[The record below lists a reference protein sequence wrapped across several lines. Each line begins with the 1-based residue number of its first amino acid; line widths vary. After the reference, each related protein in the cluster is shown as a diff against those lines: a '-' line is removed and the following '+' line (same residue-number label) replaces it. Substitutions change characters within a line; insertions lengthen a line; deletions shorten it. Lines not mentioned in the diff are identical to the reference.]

1 MKGKYIDKKRPFDW
15 QLKHTLFLDGNKTK
29 FSWIIQTDGQVKKEF
44 REHPPAYYS
53 GYKLDVKNDEQSK
66 FIALHVGL
74 YWGIGVFVIQD
85 GDTIDVMCDSKKMY
99 DIMNSNKETS
109 DQIISDK
116 IHFTNLFIEQRNLIV
131 NYHLIKNDEN
141 LASELI
147 R

>member
-1 MKGKYIDKKRPFDW
+1 MKHK
-15 QLKHTLFLDGNKTK
+15 LFLDGNKTK
-29 FSWIIQTDGQVKKEF
+29 FSWIIKTGDQVKGEF

-74 YWGIGVFVIQD
+74 YWGIGVFIIKD
-85 GDTIDVMCDSKKMY
+85 GDVVDVMCDSKKMY
-99 DIMNSNKETS
+99 EILNSKHKIS

-116 IHFTNLFIEQRNLIV
+116 INFINLFIEQRKLIV
-131 NYHLIKNDEN
+131 KYHLINEN
-141 LASELI
+141 SNPASELI

>member
-1 MKGKYIDKKRPFDW
+1 MK
-15 QLKHTLFLDGNKTK
+15 LKHKLFLDGTKTK
-29 FSWIIQTDGQVKKEF
+29 FSWIIQTGEQIKKEF

-74 YWGIGVFVIQD
+74 YWGIGVFIIKD
-85 GDTIDVMCDSKKMY
+85 GDIVDVMCYSKKMY
-99 DIMNSNKETS
+99 DILRSKHKTT

-116 IHFTNLFIEQRNLIV
+116 INFINLFIEQRKLVV
-131 NYHLIKNDEN
+131 NYHLIDDDNN
-141 LASELI
+141 PASELI

>member
-1 MKGKYIDKKRPFDW
+1 M
-15 QLKHTLFLDGNKTK
+15 DGTKTK
-29 FSWIIQTDGQVKKEF
+29 FSWIIQTGNQIKKEF

-74 YWGIGVFVIQD
+74 YWGIGVFVIKD
-85 GDTIDVMCDSKKMY
+85 GDTVNVMCDSKKMY
-99 DIMNSNKETS
+99 DILNSKERTS
-109 DQIISDK
+109 DQIINDK
-116 IHFTNLFIEQRNLIV
+116 INFIKLFIEQRKLVI
-131 NYHLIKNDEN
+131 NYHLIDIDKN